1 MKYSNQRSFPAC
13 RWWQAVRIIRK
24 IAGYSVVGINVA
36 NQNHQ
41 QFFQLNKNKIK
52 IKFQSLN
59 DVPMRWYSR
68 DFLLSS
74 FLIKY
79 QFRFQPWCRGIANF
93 RLKKEK
99 KISRESQGL
108 LVVESFSNNPEI
120 AVFSV
125 VGINA
130 VQFVAS
136 GVDTPMSN
144 ELEATYPLSFLIL
157 S

>member
-1 MKYSNQRSFPAC
+1 
-13 RWWQAVRIIRK
+13 
-24 IAGYSVVGINVA
+24 
-36 NQNHQ
+36 
-41 QFFQLNKNKIK
+41 
-52 IKFQSLN
+52 
-59 DVPMRWYSR
+59 
-68 DFLLSS
+68 
-74 FLIKY
+74 
-79 QFRFQPWCRGIANF
+79 
-93 RLKKEK
+93 LKKEK